1 MTQMVSVQI
10 RFPSE
15 ELRRIDG
22 YVKKG
27 EYHSRADYIRDAVR
41 KSEMIQALFDIRNI
55 MEAEGMTEE
64 ELRRCMTELRDEVF
78 SKEFEKPGKSGAK
91 DNQK

>member
-22 YVKKG
+22 LVERG

-41 KSEMIQALFDIRNI
+41 KAEMIQALFDIRRI

-64 ELRRCMTELRDEVF
+64 ELLRGLKELREEMF
-78 SKEFEKPGKSGAK
+78 SREFEETKKPGAR
-91 DNQK
+91 DHQK